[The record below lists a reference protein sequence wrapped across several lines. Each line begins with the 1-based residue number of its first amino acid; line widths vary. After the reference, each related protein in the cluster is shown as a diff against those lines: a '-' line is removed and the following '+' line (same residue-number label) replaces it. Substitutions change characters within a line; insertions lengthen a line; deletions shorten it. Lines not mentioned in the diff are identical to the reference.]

1 MKEISIPTEHIE
13 KFKFY
18 IGLPNELKSAVVE
31 FLGNLPIGTSPNK
44 IIEIGAETLT
54 KLTKD
59 RIADIVLIFLNL
71 TRVKENLSLSI
82 DEFLPVLE
90 RALKKSEILSP
101 EDTELALN
109 DFKKLLSN
117 NSNTSTTAKLLDAM
131 TENQKNF
138 LNATIV
144 EDIRTAFD
152 SNENYLGSVIIHNL
166 KIRFSESGN
175 TNEVY
180 FALDKDDVETLIK
193 TLKKSQERVSKI
205 KNEFKIDSIIEIK

>member
-18 IGLPNELKSAVVE
+18 IGLPDELKNAVVE
-31 FLGNLPIGTSPNK
+31 LLSSIPIGTSPNK
-44 IIEIGAETLT
+44 IIDIGAERLT

-59 RIADIVLIFLNL
+59 RIADIVLIFINL
-71 TRVKENLSLSI
+71 TRVKENLNLSI
-82 DEFLPVLE
+82 DDFLPVLE
-90 RALKKSEILSP
+90 RALKKSDILSS

-117 NSNTSTTAKLLDAM
+117 NSNTSTTAKLLDVM

-138 LNATIV
+138 LQATIT

-152 SNENYLGSVIIHNL
+152 SNENYIGSVIIHNL
-166 KIRFSESGN
+166 KIRFTENGN

-180 FALDKDDVETLIK
+180 FALDNDDLETFI
-193 TLKKSQERVSKI
+193 TSLKKSQERVSKI
-205 KNEFKIDSIIEIK
+205 KNDFKIESIIEIK